1 MDLTQG
7 TIEQKN
13 TRAKKMMLWF
23 GIASL
28 IMSFGGLT
36 SAFIVSSTREDWLLD
51 FQLPHSFFYSTAI
64 ILLSSVVLFFAKKT
78 LKQSKYSLTLALLIG
93 TFLLG
98 IAFIFTQFS
107 GFTELI
113 DSGYNFTGPTSNI
126 TMSYIY
132 IIAVVHLI
140 HVAVGLICLS
150 VTIVNHL
157 KKSYGPSNMLGLEL
171 ASTFWHFIDV
181 LWLYLFLFLYFFN
194 RIN

>member
-78 LKQSKYSLTLALLIG
+78 LNQNKYSLTLALLIG

-98 IAFIFTQFS
+98 LAFIFTQFS

-126 TMSYIY
+126 T
-132 IIAVVHLI
+132 
-140 HVAVGLICLS
+140 CLLYTS
-150 VTIVNHL
+150 
-157 KKSYGPSNMLGLEL
+157 PSPR
-171 ASTFWHFIDV
+171 D
-181 LWLYLFLFLYFFN
+181 
-194 RIN
+194 